1 MMDPYHDRLLSRLAP
16 LTILYEDNHCLAVDK
31 PARLLTMG
39 DATGEPTLLDAA
51 KAYVKR
57 KYDKP
62 GAVFLGVVH
71 RLDRPVSGVVL
82 FARTSKAA
90 ARLSEQFRERSV
102 EKVYRA
108 IVAGTPPEREAVLQD
123 WLWKDPGRNVTQV
136 VREGTPGAQQAAL
149 AVKRLRTAGG
159 RSLVEVRPVTGRSHQ
174 IRVQLA
180 SRGWPIL
187 GDGKYGSTE
196 RLDGAIALHAASLTF
211 RHPTKGEPVTVRVD
225 EPEGWAGLV

>member
-1 MMDPYHDRLLSRLAP
+1 MAIPDDLEV
-16 LTILYEDNHCLAVDK
+16 LYEDNHCLAVNK

-39 DATGEPTLLDAA
+39 DATGERTLLDMA
-51 KAYVKR
+51 KDYVKR
-57 KYDKP
+57 TYAKP

-90 ARLSEQFRERSV
+90 ARLSEQFRERTV

-108 IVAGTPPEREAVLQD
+108 IVEGAPPERDAVLQD

-149 AVKRLRTAGG
+149 AVKRLKTNGS
-159 RSLVEVRPVTGRSHQ
+159 RSLVEVHPVTGRSHQ

-187 GDGKYGSTE
+187 GDGKYGSTV
-196 RLDGAIALHAASLTF
+196 RLDGSIALHASSLTF
-211 RHPTKGEPVTVRVD
+211 WHPTQGEEVTVKAQ
-225 EPEGWAGLV
+225 EPASWAGLS